1 MCIRDR
7 SSLSETPDTPT
18 PMGVFRAV
26 ERDEYSTSL
35 KSQIDGVVENQGS
48 ADLDE
53 LLHSLPTWEV

>member
-1 MCIRDR
+1 
-7 SSLSETPDTPT
+7 
-18 PMGVFRAV
+18 MGVFRAV